1 MSPLAIAS
9 VASRATSSFGWP
21 MLSLLSAGRCLEDA
35 IAGRGLG
42 QKEPSASVPRE
53 SGARLTCQRALDV
66 LWIRD
71 DGLAAALLQVPHDG
85 LDLRSHAAAGEVP
98 ALGQVLLGLSEGQ
111 VIDPLLVRLGVVQG
125 HSLHGGAD
133 HEQDRKSVV

>member
-21 MLSLLSAGRCLEDA
+21 MLSLLSAGRRLEDA

-42 QKEPSASVPRE
+42 QKEPSASAPRE

-66 LWIRD
+66 LGIRH
-71 DGLAAALLQVPHDG
+71 DGRGAALPQGPPDG
-85 LDLRSHAAAGEVP
+85 LDRRSRAAACQGP
-98 ALGQVLLGLSEGQ
+98 ALGQVR
-111 VIDPLLVRLGVVQG
+111 V
-125 HSLHGGAD
+125 
-133 HEQDRKSVV
+133 